1 MVRIFAFLCLLPL
14 LSAALNVPAAAQ
26 SASFVSGV
34 VRSQGRPVA
43 NAAVT
48 LSGNNLVFR
57 TVSHADGSFSFS
69 AVPLGLYR
77 IAAQK
82 DRYATDVALEV
93 PSGGA
98 QLRLDLAEL
107 KEISNTRTQA
117 RPNIL
122 ASGSSL
128 SISGAGLQYA
138 PNAKSFPN
146 ILAQLPSAARGSN
159 GQIHVNG
166 DHGFVNYIID
176 GVPVPQ
182 ALSRVLGTEFDVAN
196 VGYAEIIEGAFPA
209 QYGDKFGAVI
219 NIATRAGSG
228 SAGFSGELIQ
238 GSLGLAESDLLYHAP
253 VGAAGGMTFSN
264 RIQRDGWALD
274 PPVPNPVHDAG
285 SIATQF
291 LRVSL
296 PVHGFDNINL
306 DLNHTYQTFQIPPDT
321 TNGQPASTDDVET
334 QDDTF
339 VTLQYHHAIGT
350 SGILSFGPSFK
361 RSHIKDFNDLAN
373 DLAGAAGDDCS
384 SNPSDCVFSAA
395 SDRLSTSYGFSGDY
409 DFRGSRHEIRAG
421 AAYRNDNIAKL
432 YNITLQGDNF
442 IQSAPLQIVDN
453 TPNVAHSQSA
463 YVQDSWK
470 MGGGWSADL
479 GLRQDSFQLK
489 SSDFAV
495 GYAQLSPRLKL
506 TRAFGSR
513 ASAYI
518 YYGRLF
524 VPFSFENVSG
534 GNAQFLNPASGT
546 TFDLKPQR
554 DSLYEAGAHLPVGAY
569 DLGLRVAHYALTNV
583 VDDGQ
588 VGSTN
593 IHQDINFAQGVI
605 DIESALLQRAL
616 TQGGRAYVSLTHSRA
631 FSKGCGSSLLIDC
644 SAFPDDFA
652 QADHDQR
659 WDATAGIV
667 SVDQTGYF
675 SAETEYGSGL
685 STTACD
691 TCKVPP
697 HLTFDFAYGLNVG
710 RNASLGLAIRN
721 ALNDRYAITLNSS
734 LQGTHFARPRSV
746 ELHLMFGSNSKPR

>member
-1 MVRIFAFLCLLPL
+1 MARALFSFCLLAL
-14 LSAALNVPAAAQ
+14 LCAALNVPAAAQ
-26 SASFVSGV
+26 SASFVTGTV
-34 VRSQGRPVA
+34 QSQGKPIA
-43 NAAVT
+43 GAALT
-48 LSGNNLVFR
+48 LTGNNLTLR
-57 TVSHADGSFSFS
+57 TISRADGSFSFS

-82 DRYATDVALEV
+82 DRFATEAALEV

-98 QLRLDLAEL
+98 QLTLELAEL
-107 KEISNTRTQA
+107 KEIASTRTQA
-117 RPNIL
+117 RPNIFG
-122 ASGSSL
+122 SGSSVSL
-128 SISGAGLQYA
+128 GGASLQYA

-146 ILAQLPSAARGSN
+146 ILTQLPSAARGSN

-166 DHGFVNYIID
+166 DHGFINYIID

-182 ALSRVLGTEFDVAN
+182 ALSRVLGTEFDLAN
-196 VGYAEIIEGAFPA
+196 VGYAEIIEGAFSA

-228 SAGFSGELIQ
+228 AAGFNAELVQ
-238 GSLGLAESDLLYHAP
+238 GTQSMAESDLLYHAP
-253 VGAAGGMTFSN
+253 VGPGGGITFSS
-264 RIQRDGWALD
+264 RVQRDGWALD
-274 PPVPNPVHDAG
+274 PPVPDPVHDAG

-291 LRVSL
+291 LRLSL

-321 TNGQPASTDDVET
+321 ANGQPASTDDVET

-339 VTLQYHHAIGT
+339 VALQYHHAIGEN
-350 SGILSFGPSFK
+350 GILSFGPSFK
-361 RSHIKDFNDLAN
+361 RSHIRDFNDLAN
-373 DLAGAAGDDCS
+373 DLAAAAGNDCS
-384 SNPSDCVFSAA
+384 TNPSDCIFSAA

-409 DFRGSRHEIRAG
+409 DLRSGHHEMRAG
-421 AAYRNDNIAKL
+421 AAYRNDDIAKL
-432 YNITLQGDNF
+432 YNITLQADNF
-442 IQSAPLQIVDN
+442 IQPAPLPIVDN
-453 TPNVAHSQSA
+453 APNVAHSQSA
-463 YVQDSWK
+463 YVQDSWT

-489 SSDFAV
+489 STDFAV
-495 GYAQLSPRLKL
+495 GYAQLSPRIKL

-513 ASAYI
+513 ASVYV

-534 GNAQFLNPASGT
+534 GSAQFLNPASGT

-554 DSLYEAGAHLPVGAY
+554 DSLYEAGGHIPVGAF
-569 DLGLRVAHYALTNV
+569 DLGLRVAHYALTDV

-605 DIESALLQRAL
+605 DIESALLQRPL
-616 TQGGRAYVSLTHSRA
+616 SRGGRAYVSLTHSRA

-644 SAFPDDFA
+644 SAFPDDFT

-659 WDATAGIV
+659 WDATAGMV
-667 SVDQTGYF
+667 TVNRAGYF
-675 SAETEYGSGL
+675 SAQSEYGSGL
-685 STTACD
+685 STARCD

-697 HLTFDFAYGLNVG
+697 HLTFDFAYGVNIG
-710 RNASLGLAIRN
+710 HNASLGLTIRN
-721 ALNDRYAITLNSS
+721 AFNDRYAITLNST
-734 LQGTHFARPRSV
+734 LQGTHYARPRSV
-746 ELHLMFGSNSKPR
+746 EMHLTFGPNSER